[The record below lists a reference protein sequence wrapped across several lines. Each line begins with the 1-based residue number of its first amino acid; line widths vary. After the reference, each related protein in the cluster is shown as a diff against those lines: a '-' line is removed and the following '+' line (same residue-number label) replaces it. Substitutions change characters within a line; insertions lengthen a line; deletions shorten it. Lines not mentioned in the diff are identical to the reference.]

1 MEIHVESNRRYIL
14 VAGKQN
20 WEGERDIGKIINQ
33 IYERGEKNEVKK
45 LQRCDINGYN
55 VHNTSEYFEREI
67 EKEIYEKLQEG
78 QFGFRIERD
87 TIDSTY
93 ALNFVVNKDLSE
105 KRGRIFAFFTN
116 LKAAFDKVG
125 EGKLEQMIKR
135 IRNRIENQMRRKMM
149 RTYKTYKYNV

>member
-55 VHNTSEYFEREI
+55 VHNACEYFEREI

-93 ALNFVVNKDLSE
+93 ALNFVVNKDLNE

-116 LKAAFDKVG
+116 LKASFDKVG

-135 IRNRIENQMRRKMM
+135 IRNRIENQMRRKMT
-149 RTYKTYKYNV
+149 RTYKTYKYNI

>member
-1 MEIHVESNRRYIL
+1 MDTTYTIHANIL
-14 VAGKQN
+14 K
-20 WEGERDIGKIINQ
+20 
-33 IYERGEKNEVKK
+33 EK
-45 LQRCDINGYN
+45 LR
-55 VHNTSEYFEREI
+55 
-67 EKEIYEKLQEG
+67 KEIYEKLQG

-87 TIDSTY
+87 IIDSTY
-93 ALNFVVNKDLSE
+93 ALNFVVNKDLDE

-149 RTYKTYKYNV
+149 RTYKTYKYNVQV

>member
-1 MEIHVESNRRYIL
+1 MEIHVDSNRRYIL

-55 VHNTSEYFEREI
+55 VHNTCEYFEREI

-93 ALNFVVNKDLSE
+93 ALNFVVNKDLNE

-149 RTYKTYKYNV
+149 RTYKTYKYNI

>member
-1 MEIHVESNRRYIL
+1 MDTTYIIQANIL
-14 VAGKQN
+14 K
-20 WEGERDIGKIINQ
+20 
-33 IYERGEKNEVKK
+33 EKLK
-45 LQRCDINGYN
+45 
-55 VHNTSEYFEREI
+55 
-67 EKEIYEKLQEG
+67 KEIYEKLQG
-78 QFGFRIERD
+78 QFGFRIERE

-93 ALNFVVNKDLSE
+93 TLNFVVNKDLNE

-149 RTYKTYKYNV
+149 RTYKTYKYNI